1 MRAFALS
8 EVLMDFGARPQAAA
22 SAILRPEPSSPP
34 PPSTDEIVAAAVAN
48 AEQATSERLALIH
61 NAEIEEMRQAHASE
75 MDAILRQIGQA
86 AGETI
91 AQRLAQMEETVSR
104 EAAETVARILGS
116 FMSDELQKRSIE
128 SLVGSIRAAV
138 AGRETFRIEI
148 RGPQSLYEAL
158 QAALGER
165 SANVGFVEV
174 PGFDLSVAVDGTLF
188 ETRLSEWAS
197 ILAEILE

>member
-1 MRAFALS
+1 MTALALS
-8 EVLMDFGARPQAAA
+8 DVLMDFGTRPKAAA
-22 SAILRPEPSSPP
+22 SPILRPEPAPP
-34 PPSTDEIVAAAVAN
+34 PAPTTEEIVAAAVAD
-48 AEQATSERLALIH
+48 AEHATAERLALAH
-61 NAEIEEMRQAHASE
+61 AAEIEEMRQAHASE
-75 MDAILRQIGQA
+75 MDAVLRQIGQA

-91 AQRLAQMEETVSR
+91 AQRLDRMQETVSQ
-104 EAAETVARILGS
+104 EASETVARILGS

-128 SLVGSIRAAV
+128 SLAASIRAAV

-165 SANVGFVEV
+165 AANFSFVEL
-174 PGFDLSVAVDGTLF
+174 PGFDLSVTVDGTLF